1 MSELEK
7 ALPTYKD
14 FIAKYGKRPADIVFA
29 VTQLDTVQLKDAEI
43 VQAVKAERERIL
55 RLLPE
60 IPEKFEHNKTCF
72 YCIEDI
78 RHQALKNAE

>member
-1 MSELEK
+1 MSEPER

-43 VQAVKAERERIL
+43 VQAVKAERERLISEIEANAGEETL
-55 RLLPE
+55 FLLE
-60 IPEKFEHNKTCF
+60 DLKFW
-72 YCIEDI
+72 
-78 RHQALKNAE
+78 QSLKEE